1 MFDICIHCKM
11 ITIIMQINVFII
23 SLSVSHAHIFI
34 YVNDVVLYVACNF
47 LHFAEHLVDPSGLLL
62 TIV

>member
-1 MFDICIHCKM
+1 M

-23 SLSVSHAHIFI
+23 SLSCSHAHIFI
-34 YVNDVVLYVACNF
+34 YGNDAVLYVACNF
-47 LHFAEHLVDPSGLLL
+47 LHFAEHLVGPSVLLL